1 MSAMDCAGST
11 ICVWAPQEEGI
22 VIKRMDSPWV
32 LNDRSG
38 SWLKVKPEYVKAR
51 TGARCPHAARRVNML
66 RVCLASCPY
75 QKRSHALAQSAHVG
89 MLLASYA

>member
-1 MSAMDCAGST
+1 MSATECAGIST
-11 ICVWAPQEEGI
+11 RVWAAQEEGI

-51 TGARCPHAARRVNML
+51 A
-66 RVCLASCPY
+66 
-75 QKRSHALAQSAHVG
+75 
-89 MLLASYA
+89 